1 MHGESE
7 QFNQLSHTYYT
18 CSYSL
23 DIKYSGSII
32 TIPVPIAL
40 ISNNQ
45 VPKYFTCFYN
55 LDLKYLGGAFGP
67 HADFMQGESEHFNQL
82 SHTSNHDDFIISDF
96 ATSDTSGTS
105 NPTRPP
111 RPTRPTRHGFSRPP
125 HPSSDHFSDHFT
137 TSGFGHSTPSQSHG
151 EISHPSMYSTN
162 TLFL

>member
-1 MHGESE
+1 MWCIWASCGFHAGWIGALQS
-7 QFNQLSHTYYT
+7 
-18 CSYSL
+18 
-23 DIKYSGSII
+23 
-32 TIPVPIAL
+32 TILYLLYFFICL
-40 ISNNQ
+40 GI
-45 VPKYFTCFYN
+45 KYFTCFYN
-55 LDLKYLGGAFGP
+55 LDLKYSGGAFGP

-137 TSGFGHSTPSQSHG
+137 TSGFGHSTPSQSNG
-151 EISHPSMYSTN
+151 KISHPSMYSTN
-162 TLFL
+162 TLFCKY